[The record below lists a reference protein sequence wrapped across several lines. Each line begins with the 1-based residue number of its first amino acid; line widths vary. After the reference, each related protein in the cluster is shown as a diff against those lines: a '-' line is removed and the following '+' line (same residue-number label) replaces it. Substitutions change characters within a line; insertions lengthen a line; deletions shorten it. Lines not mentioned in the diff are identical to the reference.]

1 MAMLMEGKIMITIEE
16 AMKERHSVR
25 QYDDRELP
33 AEAVAALREKME
45 EVNRVGGLRIQLV
58 VNEPK
63 AFDGTMAH
71 YGKFSGVRNYFA
83 LVGPKDKAEQCGYYG
98 EQLVLLA
105 QQLGL
110 NTCWVALTF
119 SKIKTAYTVGAG
131 EKLHLVIALGYGL
144 KQGVAHTSKPM
155 EKLCSVPG
163 EMPEWFK
170 KGMEAAMLAPTAINQ
185 QKFLFTLGD
194 SGVSSKAGMGMYTS
208 IDLGIAKCHFE
219 LGAGKDSFKWV

>member
-1 MAMLMEGKIMITIEE
+1 MITIEE

-25 QYDDRELP
+25 QYDDREIP
-33 AEAVAALREKME
+33 AESIKALSDKVGECNRES
-45 EVNRVGGLRIQLV
+45 GLRIQLV
-58 VNEPK
+58 LNEPK

-71 YGKFSGVRNYFA
+71 YGKFSGVKNYIA
-83 LVGPKDKAEQCGYYG
+83 LVGPKDADEKCGYYG

-119 SKIKTAYTVGAG
+119 SKIKTAYTVGDR

-144 KQGVAHTSKPM
+144 KQGNPHNSKPM
-155 EKLCSVPG
+155 EKLCSVTG

-170 KGMEAAMLAPTAINQ
+170 NGMEAAMLAPTAINQ
-185 QKFLFTLGD
+185 QKFRFTLDGD
-194 SGVSSKAGMGMYTS
+194 RVSSKAGMGAYAKV
-208 IDLGIAKCHFE
+208 DLGIVKCHFE
-219 LGAGKDSFKWV
+219 IGAGKDNFKWV